1 MSILVTQTPIGNLAV
16 EIEGEFVTAVYSTPA
31 PVSKAKEPFA
41 REVQA
46 QLQAWFSGNLM
57 HLEIPYLYPDATD
70 FQIRVWEQISK
81 IEFGATRTYGD
92 LARKIRSGPRAVGNA
107 CRRNRLLLI
116 VPCHRVVA
124 VTGLGGFMGDI
135 DGSLVRRKEW
145 LLEHERKHRSCTG

>member
-16 EIEGEFVTAVYSTPA
+16 EIEGEFVTSVYSTPA
-31 PVSKAKEPFA
+31 PASKAEEPFA

-46 QLQAWFSGNLM
+46 QLQAWFSGSLT
-57 HLEIPYLYPDATD
+57 HFEIPYLYPDATD
-70 FQIRVWEQISK
+70 FQVRVWEQISK
-81 IEFGATRTYGD
+81 IEFGATRTYGE
-92 LARKIRSGPRAVGNA
+92 LAGEIRSGARAVGNA

-124 VTGLGGFMGDI
+124 VTGLGGFMGDS

-145 LLEHERKHRSCTG
+145 LLEHERKYRSCTG